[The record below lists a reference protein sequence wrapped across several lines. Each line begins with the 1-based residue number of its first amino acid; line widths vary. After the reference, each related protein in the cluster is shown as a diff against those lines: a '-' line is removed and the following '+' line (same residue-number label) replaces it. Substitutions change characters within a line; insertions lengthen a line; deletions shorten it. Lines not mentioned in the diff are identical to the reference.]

1 MQSNELRANDPHR
14 QDPHR
19 QDPHRQAAHQQAA
32 HRRDPRRNDPP
43 AHDVVNGTAWRAYC
57 ERMAALG
64 DRILEA
70 DFPGA
75 TDADRA
81 EGIRHLANQVACW
94 LTYQL
99 AATDPQNP
107 AFFTHNDLAYR
118 WGGPNVDQ
126 NARRAPIAGDGVYRL
141 TVTMNA
147 CEKFVLQVKPG
158 DMHSG
163 RTDIVAETSS
173 TALGVGPGDTVEII
187 LSATEQPGNWV
198 PLTPDARVL
207 HVRDY
212 YFDWKPEQPAM
223 LALERLDT
231 QGRPA
236 ARVTPERVAGML
248 DGAATS
254 VENSIEVWND
264 WVRTTG
270 DRQAVNTFSTPA
282 TVAGGVKEVVYG
294 FARVRLTDDQVLI
307 VETDPRVSGQWD
319 LQLYSPGWFESL
331 DFANRQTSLNHVQA
345 ERDPD
350 GLIRVVIGAL
360 DPGVPNWLDTEGR
373 TEVFATHRWLD
384 PREQPTVRAMVVPRH
399 EVRDHLVPTTRT
411 VDEPERR
418 ETMRRRSAHVS
429 WRFRA

>member
-1 MQSNELRANDPHR
+1 VQSQAVEPDGVRTNDAND
-14 QDPHR
+14 
-19 QDPHRQAAHQQAA
+19 
-32 HRRDPRRNDPP
+32 
-43 AHDVVNGTAWRAYC
+43 VVTGAAWRAYC

-64 DRILEA
+64 ERILEA

-81 EGIRHLANQVACW
+81 EGVRHLANQVACW

-126 NARRAPIAGDGVYRL
+126 NARRAPITGDGTYRL

-163 RTDIVAETSS
+163 HTDILAETSS
-173 TALGVGPGDTVEII
+173 TVLDVGPGDTVEII

-198 PLTPDARVL
+198 KLTPDAHVL

-254 VENSIEVWND
+254 VEHSIERWND

-270 DRQAVNTFSTPA
+270 DRQAVNTFSTPSP
-282 TVAGGVKEVVYG
+282 VAGGVKEVVYG

-307 VETDPRVSGQWD
+307 VEIDPRTSAQWD

-345 ERDPD
+345 EHDPD
-350 GLIRVVIGAL
+350 GLIRVVIGAV

-373 TEVFATHRWLD
+373 SEVFATHRWLD
-384 PREQPTVRAMVVPRH
+384 PSADPVIRSVVVPRGSL
-399 EVRDHLVPTTRT
+399 RSHLAVGTP
-411 VDEPERR
+411 VVSGEERR
-418 ETMRRRSAHVS
+418 EAMCKRSAHVS

>member
-1 MQSNELRANDPHR
+1 MHSDPNDRSRP
-14 QDPHR
+14 D
-19 QDPHRQAAHQQAA
+19 ASVSG
-32 HRRDPRRNDPP
+32 
-43 AHDVVNGTAWRAYC
+43 VVDGSAWRAYC

-81 EGIRHLANQVACW
+81 EGVRHLANQVACW

-99 AATDPQNP
+99 AATDPENP

-158 DMHSG
+158 DMHAG
-163 RTDIVAETSS
+163 RTEVLAETSS
-173 TALGVGPGDTVEII
+173 TALGVGPGDTVEIV
-187 LSATEQPGNWV
+187 LSAERQPGNWIE
-198 PLTPDARVL
+198 LTPDARVL

-212 YFDWKPEQPAM
+212 YFDWTPEQPAM

-231 QGRPA
+231 QGLPA
-236 ARVTPERVAGML
+236 ERVTPERVAGML
-248 DGAATS
+248 AGAATS
-254 VENSIEVWND
+254 VENSIEVWNE
-264 WVRTTG
+264 WVRATG
-270 DRQAVNTFSTPA
+270 DRQPVNTFSTPS

-294 FARVRLTDDQVLI
+294 FARVRLTDDQVLV

-345 ERDPD
+345 EHDPD
-350 GLIRVVIGAL
+350 GWIRVVIGAV

-384 PREQPTVRAMVVPRH
+384 PHAQPAVRAVVVPRTS
-399 EVRDHLVPTTRT
+399 VREHVHPSTRT
-411 VDEPERR
+411 MGAAERQ
-418 ETMRRRSAHVS
+418 ESLRRRAKHVA

>member
-1 MQSNELRANDPHR
+1 MQSHATRAHGANPNGDTPENSGN
-14 QDPHR
+14 
-19 QDPHRQAAHQQAA
+19 AAHDLVSGA
-32 HRRDPRRNDPP
+32 
-43 AHDVVNGTAWRAYC
+43 AWRAYC

-64 DRILEA
+64 ERILEA

-75 TDADRA
+75 TDTDRA

-99 AATDPQNP
+99 AATDPLNP

-126 NARRAPIAGDGVYRL
+126 NARRAPISGDGTYRL

-163 RTDIVAETSS
+163 HTDIVAETSS
-173 TALGVGPGDTVEII
+173 TALDVGPGDTVEII
-187 LSATEQPGNWV
+187 LSATEHPGNWV
-198 PLTPDARVL
+198 RLTPDAHIL

-212 YFDWKPEQPAM
+212 YFDWTPEQPAM

-231 QGRPA
+231 QGSPA
-236 ARVTPERVAGML
+236 ERVTPERVAGML

-254 VENSIEVWND
+254 VENSIERWNE

-282 TVAGGVKEVVYG
+282 VVAGGVKEVVYG
-294 FARVRLTDDQVLI
+294 FARVRLDADTALI
-307 VETDPRVSGQWD
+307 VEVDPRVSEQWD

-331 DFANRQTSLNHVQA
+331 DFANRQTSLNHAQA
-345 ERDPD
+345 EHDPD
-350 GLIRVVIGAL
+350 GLIRVVIAAT

-373 TEVFATHRWLD
+373 SEVFATHRWLD
-384 PREQPTVRAMVVPRH
+384 AHEQPTVRSAVVPLAEIR
-399 EVRDHLVPTTRT
+399 EHLAPGTPTVT
-411 VDEPERR
+411 EPERR
-418 ETMRRRSAHVS
+418 DAMRRRSAHVS

>member
-1 MQSNELRANDPHR
+1 MHLDP
-14 QDPHR
+14 
-19 QDPHRQAAHQQAA
+19 
-32 HRRDPRRNDPP
+32 NDPP
-43 AHDVVNGTAWRAYC
+43 RPDTSASSVVDGSAWRAYC

-99 AATDPQNP
+99 AATDPENP

-158 DMHSG
+158 DMHAG
-163 RTDIVAETSS
+163 RTEVLAETSS
-173 TALGVGPGDTVEII
+173 TALGVGPGDTVEIV
-187 LSATEQPGNWV
+187 LSADRQPGNWIE
-198 PLTPDARVL
+198 LTPDARVL

-212 YFDWKPEQPAM
+212 YFDWTPEQPAM

-231 QGRPA
+231 QGRPVE
-236 ARVTPERVAGML
+236 RVTPERVAGML
-248 DGAATS
+248 AGAATS

-264 WVRTTG
+264 WVRAMG
-270 DRQAVNTFSTPA
+270 DRQPVNTFSTPS

-294 FARVRLTDDQVLI
+294 FARVRLTDDQVLV
-307 VETDPRVSGQWD
+307 VEIDPRVSGQWD

-345 ERDPD
+345 EHDPD
-350 GLIRVVIGAL
+350 GWIRVVIGAV

-373 TEVFATHRWLD
+373 AEVFATHRWLD
-384 PREQPTVRAMVVPRH
+384 PHAQPAVRAVVVPRTSAREYLH
-399 EVRDHLVPTTRT
+399 PSTRT
-411 VDEPERR
+411 IGAAERH
-418 ETMRRRSAHVS
+418 ESLRRRAEHVA